1 MLDHGPVTQAGHAAP
16 ECAHADTPHLI
27 DNRRLHRKIDQQELA
42 LTHLSEALVGLR
54 RGIQALREENRELR
68 RALEA
73 ARGPSRAPSAEPWE
87 RPHPER
93 IDAGL
98 RRSPS

>member
-1 MLDHGPVTQAGHAAP
+1 MLDDGPVTQAGHAAP
-16 ECAHADTPHLI
+16 ACAHADTPHLI
-27 DNRRLHRKIDQQELA
+27 DNRQLHRKINQQELA

-68 RALEA
+68 RALEVA
-73 ARGPSRAPSAEPWE
+73 HGPSRAPSAGPGVHAHTESI
-87 RPHPER
+87 H
-93 IDAGL
+93 DSL